1 MLDSGAGPGVS
12 SRLLLSAGFRHVV
25 GLDPSLKLL
34 KYAKSTVGD
43 GFDPVVGASECLPFK
58 SDTFGSVLT
67 CFALRDAR
75 DLPDSLREFRRA
87 VRTRGGLAV
96 VDVGKPDGFFMR
108 EMVSIY
114 IRWGMPLLAWLLI
127 RNRIRG
133 NPFRMIAPTFSRLLP
148 NRVLARL
155 IGKEFG
161 PSRLTEFMMGGLVV
175 ITEGRDGSGNG

>member
-1 MLDSGAGPGVS
+1 M
-12 SRLLLSAGFRHVV
+12 

-34 KYAKSTVGD
+34 KYAQSTVED
-43 GFDPVVGASECLPFK
+43 GFHPVLGASECLPFK

-67 CFALRDAR
+67 CFALRDVR
-75 DLPDSLREFRRA
+75 DLPTSLREFRRA

-96 VDVGKPDGFFMR
+96 VDVGKPESFFVR
-108 EMVSIY
+108 EVVSVY

-133 NPFRMIAPTFSRLLP
+133 NPFRMIIPTFGRLLP
-148 NRVLARL
+148 NRGLARL

-175 ITEGRDGSGNG
+175 ITADRDGSGNA